1 MRKWLL
7 LPIAA
12 SLMAGACASASAK
25 GKAKDAPALNMP
37 APPPRMIEPSPE
49 PAPPEPVNDLPAVA
63 PMPPPAP
70 SPRASRPAPRPQA
83 EKPAEKPVETVTDP
97 PPVPVPQ
104 PPAQPPAQLRTPQTA
119 DANYA
124 SRAVQATI
132 DRANSLLAGI
142 NYGLLSD
149 ERKKAYDDAKRF
161 MVEAGAAI
169 KQGNL
174 VFAQGVAT
182 KAETLARELAG
193 K

>member
-1 MRKWLL
+1 MRKWLV

-12 SLMAGACASASAK
+12 SLMAGACASAGAK
-25 GKAKDAPALNMP
+25 SKDAPALNMP
-37 APPPRMIEPSPE
+37 APPPRVIEPSPE
-49 PAPPEPVNDLPAVA
+49 PPPEPVSDLPVVA

-70 SPRASRPAPRPQA
+70 SPRASRPAARPQA
-83 EKPAEKPVETVTDP
+83 EKPPEKPPETVAETP
-97 PPVPVPQ
+97 APVPQ

-119 DANYA
+119 DANA
-124 SRAVQATI
+124 SKAVQATI
-132 DRANSLLAGI
+132 DRANQMLNNI
-142 NYGLLSD
+142 DYRLLSN
-149 ERKKAYDDAKRF
+149 ERKKAYDDAKQFIR
-161 MVEAGAAI
+161 EADAAI

>member
-1 MRKWLL
+1 MKKWIL

-25 GKAKDAPALNMP
+25 GKDTPALNLPP
-37 APPPRMIEPSPE
+37 APPRVIAPTPE
-49 PAPPEPVNDLPAVA
+49 PAPEPVNDLPVVA
-63 PMPPPAP
+63 PMPPPTP
-70 SPRASRPAPRPQA
+70 SPRAPRPAPRPQA
-83 EKPAEKPVETVTDP
+83 EKPPEKPPETVPDP
-97 PPVPVPQ
+97 PAPVPQ
-104 PPAQPPAQLRTPQTA
+104 PPAQPPAQLQTPQSA
-119 DANYA
+119 DANA

-132 DRANSLLAGI
+132 DRANQMLTNI
-142 NYGLLSD
+142 NPSQLSN
-149 ERKKAYDDAKRF
+149 ERKKAYDDAKQFIR
-161 MVEAGAAI
+161 EAESAI